1 MSKRKKN
8 IPLHWQIIIGLVIGL
23 AYSLVATLQGWI
35 DFTNDWISP
44 FGQIFINA
52 LKLIAVPLVLVSLI
66 VGIASMNN
74 IRTLGKMG
82 GKSIFIYISTTVIAI
97 SIGLVLVNLVKPG
110 KSMSEETRERLVEKY
125 SAKAGDKIQD
135 AKDTKEAGP
144 LQPLIDFVPSN
155 LVNSTSDNRNM
166 LQVIFFALLFGI
178 AMVLLPENK
187 AAPAKAFFESVNE
200 IILKIVDIIM
210 LYAPIGV
217 FALLAGVLVK
227 VSEGDMNFALEI
239 LSGLGIYSL
248 TVVLGLALMV
258 FGVYPL
264 LIRKFAKIKFGKFLR
279 AISPAQLLAF
289 STSSS
294 AATLPLT
301 MERVE
306 EELGVSNKVASFVL
320 PLGATINMDGTS
332 LYQAV
337 AAVFIAQSFNVDLGL
352 GDQLAILFT
361 ATLASIGSAAV
372 PGAGLV
378 MLTIVL
384 GLFPQIPIEGIG
396 LVFAVDRILDM
407 CRTTVNVTGDASVA
421 AIVAYSENE
430 LDVEKTS

>member
-1 MSKRKKN
+1 MTLKTKK
-8 IPLHWQIIIGLVIGL
+8 IPLYFQIIIGLVLGL
-23 AYSLVATLQGWI
+23 GYSVLATFQGWI
-35 DFTNDWISP
+35 TFTEDWISP
-44 FGQIFINA
+44 FGKIFINS

-97 SIGLVLVNLVKPG
+97 IIGLLLVNTVQPG
-110 KSMSEETRERLVEKY
+110 KFMSDETRGKLVEKY
-125 SAKAGDKIQD
+125 SYKSVSKIEVAKV
-135 AKDTKEAGP
+135 TKENGP
-144 LQPLIDFVPSN
+144 LQPLIDLVPSN
-155 LVNSTSDNRNM
+155 FITSASDNRNM
-166 LQVIFFALLFGI
+166 LQIIFFAILFGV
-178 AMVLLPENK
+178 AMVMIPESKSLPTK
-187 AAPAKAFFESVNE
+187 VFFESVNE

-210 LYAPIGV
+210 IYSPIGV
-217 FALLAGVLVK
+217 FALLAGVLVQ
-227 VSEGDMNFALEI
+227 VSEGDIGFAFQI
-239 LSGLGIYSL
+239 LTGLGIYSL
-248 TVVLGLALMV
+248 TVIVGLSIMI
-258 FGVYPL
+258 FIIYPF
-264 LIRKFAKIKFGKFLR
+264 LIRRFAKVKFKTFLK

-306 EELGVSNKVASFVL
+306 EELGVSKRVSSFVL

-337 AAVFIAQSFNVDLGL
+337 AAVFIAQSFNIDLTVI
-352 GDQLAILFT
+352 DQLAILVT

-384 GLFPQIPIEGIG
+384 GLFPEIPIEGIG

-430 LDVEKTS
+430 INTIEK

>member
-82 GKSIFIYISTTVIAI
+82 GKSILIYISTTVIAI

-227 VSEGDMNFALEI
+227 VSEGDVNFALEI

-248 TVVLGLALMV
+248 TVVLGLAIMV

-264 LIRKFAKIKFGKFLR
+264 LIRRFAKIKFGKFLR

-430 LDVEKTS
+430 LDVGKTS